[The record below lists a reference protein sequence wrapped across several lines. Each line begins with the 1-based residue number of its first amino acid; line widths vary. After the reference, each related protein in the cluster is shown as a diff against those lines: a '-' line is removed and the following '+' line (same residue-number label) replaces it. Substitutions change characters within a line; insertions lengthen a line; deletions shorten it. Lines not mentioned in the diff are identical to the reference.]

1 MKTRWL
7 MAAVAVA
14 LLTMTGDPAVAQGRG
29 HGNQQNRGQEKK
41 AARQFAAQE
50 RQAAQQWAQQHRAQ
64 PPRGFRRA
72 DRLPPRYETRIAPGY
87 VFDAYAR
94 QRSYAPPPE
103 MVRTFSPPPPG
114 YRYLV
119 IGGNVVLVDDGYR
132 VQDVIRLQI
141 NFGF

>member
-1 MKTRWL
+1 MKPRWL

-87 VFDAYAR
+87 VFGIFCGMMVL
-94 QRSYAPPPE
+94 QLIWVKTMVPE
-103 MVRTFSPPPPG
+103 TKGVPLEQMQKKLG
-114 YRYLV
+114 IL
-119 IGGNVVLVDDGYR
+119 
-132 VQDVIRLQI
+132 
-141 NFGF
+141 